1 MKGERKLNEKK
12 TRDYGSGD
20 EMQERI
26 DLFTRSGM
34 MSWDAGHRVGRVGDR
49 RERDRVGDDTRVL
62 EFALDYLNLHWLVFV
77 GTYYGSKCSAA
88 VITTESL
95 LSGS

>member
-12 TRDYGSGD
+12 TRDCGGGD

-49 RERDRVGDDTRVL
+49 RERDRVGDDTRVP
-62 EFALDYLNLHWLVFV
+62 EFALDYVRRYVLR
-77 GTYYGSKCSAA
+77 
-88 VITTESL
+88 I
-95 LSGS
+95 

>member
-1 MKGERKLNEKK
+1 MKGEGDLTRNEREI
-12 TRDYGSGD
+12 RDCGSGD

-26 DLFTRSGM
+26 DLFTKSGM
-34 MSWDAGHRVGRVGDR
+34 MIWDAGHRIGRVGDR
-49 RERDRVGDDTRVL
+49 RGRDRVGDDTRVL
-62 EFALDYLNLHWLVFV
+62 EFALDCAC
-77 GTYYGSKCSAA
+77 GTCYGSKCSAA

>member
-1 MKGERKLNEKK
+1 VEGDLTRNEREI
-12 TRDYGSGD
+12 RDCGSGD

-26 DLFTRSGM
+26 DLFTKNGVLI
-34 MSWDAGHRVGRVGDR
+34 WDAEHWVGRVGDR

-62 EFALDYLNLHWLVFV
+62 EFALDCVL
-77 GTYYGSKCSAA
+77 GTCYGSKYSAA
-88 VITTESL
+88 VIITESL

>member
-1 MKGERKLNEKK
+1 VKGERKLNEKK
-12 TRDYGSGD
+12 TRDCGSGD

-26 DLFTRSGM
+26 DLFAKSGM
-34 MSWDAGHRVGRVGDR
+34 MIWDAGHRIGRVGDR

-62 EFALDYLNLHWLVFV
+62 EFALDCAC
-77 GTYYGSKCSAA
+77 GTCYGSKCSAA

>member
-1 MKGERKLNEKK
+1 VKGNLTRNEKK
-12 TRDYGSGD
+12 TRDCESGD

-26 DLFTRSGM
+26 DLITKSGVLI
-34 MSWDAGHRVGRVGDR
+34 WDAGHRVGHVGDR

-62 EFALDYLNLHWLVFV
+62 EFALDCVV
-77 GTYYGSKCSAA
+77 GTCYGSKYSAA